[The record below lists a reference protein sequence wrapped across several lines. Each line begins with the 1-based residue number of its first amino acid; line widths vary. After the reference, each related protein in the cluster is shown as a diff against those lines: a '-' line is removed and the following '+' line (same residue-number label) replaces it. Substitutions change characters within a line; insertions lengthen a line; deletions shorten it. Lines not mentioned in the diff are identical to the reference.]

1 MVAVGYWQ
9 QSGETVTGMARAI
22 DGDSLRLGGRELR
35 LAGIDAPELH
45 QSCEHDAGVYPC
57 GREARDYLSILL
69 ARAPITCTI
78 REQDRY
84 GRGLALCRQGEM
96 DVNAELVR
104 EGQAI
109 AYGRFDAEE
118 RQARASRRGVWA
130 GRFERPADWRRTH
143 PR

>member
-22 DGDSLRLGGRELR
+22 DGDSLRLGHRELR

-45 QSCEHDAGVYPC
+45 QTCQHDDGVYPC
-57 GREARDYLSILL
+57 GREARGYLDGIL
-69 ARAPITCTI
+69 ARAPVTCTM
-78 REQDRY
+78 REKDRY
-84 GRGLALCRQGEM
+84 GRDLALCRQGDM
-96 DVNAELVR
+96 DVNAALVR
-104 EGQAI
+104 EGQAV

-118 RQARASRRGVWA
+118 RQARGARRGVWS

>member
-1 MVAVGYWQ
+1 
-9 QSGETVTGMARAI
+9 MARAI
-22 DGDSLRLGGRELR
+22 DGDSLRLGARELR

-45 QSCEHDAGVYPC
+45 QSCEHEAGFYPC
-57 GREARDYLSILL
+57 GREAQNYLNRLL

-78 REQDRY
+78 RENDRY

-130 GRFERPADWRRTH
+130 GRFERPADWRRAH